1 MAKTTISHT
10 ELLLLTKQVEQLLL
24 TVGGSV
30 AMDQKGLLQRQRD
43 NDNFQKEV
51 IKSLHDIKS
60 ENKYLKH
67 EIKILRTEFEVFR
80 EIFRLPTKKKFWV
93 GVVIILAILV
103 LVSRWTTDFYHL
115 IWNAVV
121 KYFSKNF
128 L

>member
-1 MAKTTISHT
+1 MSKTIISHT

-43 NDNFQKEV
+43 NDKFQCEV
-51 IKSLHDIKS
+51 IKALHDIKA
-60 ENKYLKH
+60 ENKSLRH
-67 EIKILRTEFEVFR
+67 EMKTLRNEFEVFR
-80 EIFRLPTKKKFWV
+80 AVFKLPTTKKFWV
-93 GVVIILAILV
+93 GVVIVLAILV

-115 IWNAVV
+115 IWGSVL